1 MAKVTPKIAPK
12 AIPAAKSKEDT
23 KAAKAKEKET
33 QDALIA
39 TSASEL
45 VSEVEAIHEAEKSR
59 LDAYLGL
66 IDKASGMIEEHSYER
81 PSVVSLLRM
90 AFAEAGDYDADELV
104 PDKDDPGKVQ
114 RLHASDSVEIS
125 GILQVL
131 FPKDE
136 NKKALAKAR
145 KAIDAGK
152 ESSWGRLLQVARKGG
167 ELTTPGKRGLKP
179 GQTKTPKGGD
189 VFATL
194 DDYKNWLAGGL
205 QKAAKSG
212 LADEMDELETATID
226 QFEEFKAAH
235 EEAAAG
241 AEEEEED
248 KD

>member
-1 MAKVTPKIAPK
+1 MAKVTPKVAPK

-23 KAAKAKEKET
+23 KATKAKEKET

-39 TSASEL
+39 ASATEL
-45 VSEVEAIHEAEKSR
+45 VASVEAVHEAEKSR
-59 LDAYLGL
+59 LEAYLGL
-66 IDKASGMIEEHSYER
+66 VDKAAEMVEEHSFER
-81 PSVVSLLRM
+81 SSVVSLLRM

-179 GQTKTPKGGD
+179 GQTKGNGAKD

-194 DDYKNWLAGGL
+194 DEYKNALAGLL

-212 LADEMDELETATID
+212 LADEMEELETATID

-235 EEAAAG
+235 EEAATA
-241 AEEEEED
+241 EED
-248 KD
+248 KE